1 MNKPTNLIME
11 ETKLNIAKIINE
23 SKLPAFLLEP
33 LLKDLYNQV
42 NILKQKE
49 LDESRK
55 EYENILKKEN
65 KEGVSN
71 NE

>member
-1 MNKPTNLIME
+1 MDKPTNLIME
-11 ETKLNIAKIINE
+11 ETKLNIARVINE

-33 LLKDLYNQV
+33 LLKDLYSQV

-49 LDESRK
+49 LEQSRK
-55 EYENILKKEN
+55 EYENSLKEKNKKEVN
-65 KEGVSN
+65 D

>member
-1 MNKPTNLIME
+1 MNKPANLICE
-11 ETKLNIAKIINE
+11 ETKENMVKIINE

-42 NILKQKE
+42 NILKQRE
-49 LDESRK
+49 LEESKR
-55 EYENILKKEN
+55 EYMNSLKQEEEVN
-65 KEGVSN
+65 N